1 MPTLVKES
9 AIYAILFRIASVAK
23 KSIAGYILGGIMAWF
38 GKMSHTSLFG
48 YLMGSEEKTEKKWS
62 ESFFCRLASF
72 LANLVPTL
80 LKKIYLHWQKLFDGS
95 LFISLVR
102 LAGWF
107 GPVFV
112 ALTLFALL
120 SVPFKAWNNL
130 YGLLLA
136 FASLILVWLRN
147 VKGEGTVDLGSIGM
161 WPIAFAFIS
170 FASALWSTH
179 FSLSFRFVFFALA
192 CVLIVWSCAAGI
204 RDEKRLLA
212 LLLVCAAG
220 IIICGAYG
228 FYQRF
233 VEGIE
238 ASSSYTDLSVNAN
251 MPGRVYSFFDN
262 PNACASVMVFFCPL
276 MLTMAVYARGFRAKA
291 VFAAA
296 FLLGTGTL
304 LLTFSRGAWVA
315 FAVAVAVVV
324 LIAKPRLI
332 PVFVV
337 LAFVALPLVPKNVVA
352 RFLTI
357 FGGKDSSINS
367 RTYIYTAMY
376 KLIRANPISGVGLGT
391 TNLKEVMDNSG
402 FYKAA
407 FPFVHAHSV
416 YLETWAESGIL
427 AAVSFVLAM
436 LCGIKKG
443 VKTAKTASGSRVA
456 AGAALGAVGG
466 LSGALVFSLTD
477 YTMSYPRVLM
487 LFWFL
492 FAIIVAAAGVMKK
505 SKLRG

>member
-9 AIYAILFRIASVAK
+9 AVFALLFRVASAAK
-23 KSIAGYILGGIMAWF
+23 RSLAGYILGSIMAWF
-38 GKMSHTSLFG
+38 GKMSRASLFA
-48 YLMGSEEKTEKKWS
+48 YLLGSEEKMEKKWS
-62 ESFFCRLASF
+62 ESFFCRFISF
-72 LANLVPTL
+72 FANLIPSL
-80 LKKIYLHWQKLFDGS
+80 LKKIYLRWQKLFDGS
-95 LFISLVR
+95 FFISLVQ

-130 YGLLLA
+130 YGLVLA
-136 FASLILVWLRN
+136 FASLLLVWLRN
-147 VKGEGTVDLGSIGM
+147 VRGEGTLEVGSIGM
-161 WPIAFAFIS
+161 WPIAFAFVS
-170 FASALWSTH
+170 LASAAWSQH
-179 FSLSFRFVFFALA
+179 FDLSLRFVFFALA

-220 IIICGAYG
+220 IIICGVYG

-276 MLTMAVYARGFRAKA
+276 MLTMTIYAKGFRAKL

-357 FGGKDSSINS
+357 FGGEDSSINS

-376 KLIRANPISGVGLGT
+376 KLIRANPIAGVGLGT

-402 FYKAA
+402 FYKAT

-416 YLETWAESGIL
+416 YFEVWAESGII
-427 AAVSFVLAM
+427 AFVSFVLAM

-443 VKTAKTASGSRVA
+443 VKTAKNASGSRVS

-492 FAIIVAAAGVMKK
+492 FAIIYAAAGVMKK
-505 SKLRG
+505 DPAR